1 MLSLDFVP
9 AFRARQAATP
19 LFLQLVAIM
28 GLFWD
33 LYQQSQISQQ
43 GERAATLEARVA
55 RLERDLER
63 VSTLLRDVI
72 ARLEKHVGAD
82 LDQDGRIG

>member
-1 MLSLDFVP
+1 
-9 AFRARQAATP
+9 
-19 LFLQLVAIM
+19 M

-33 LYQQSQISQQ
+33 LLQQSQISHQ
-43 GERAATLEARVA
+43 GERADTLETRMT
-55 RLERDLER
+55 RLEREVDQLSR
-63 VSTLLRDVI
+63 LLRDVI